1 MCTAITYK
9 TKDFY
14 FGRNLD
20 HMESYGEEVVI
31 TPRNYPFRFRKEGEM
46 DCHYAMIGTACVRE
60 DQALYYDAVN
70 ETGLCMAGLNFV
82 GNAVYR
88 PQQAHMK
95 NVAQFE
101 LIPWILGQC
110 ASVDEARG
118 VLRQTNLLDISFDG
132 NTPPAELHWI
142 IADRSRCVVLEVTAE
157 GADIY
162 ENPACVL
169 TNNPPFPAQMLGLN
183 NYMHLSAGDPV
194 NKFAPDLP
202 LTAYSRGMGAIGLP
216 GDLSSQS
223 RFVRA
228 AFAVKNSVSGESEE
242 ESVGQFF
249 HILDSVKFIRGCCD
263 LGGDI
268 YDITLY
274 SSCCNADKG
283 VYYYTTYENRSITAV
298 DMYGEDLSGREIVR
312 FPMRQKQ
319 QITAVNLR

>member
-1 MCTAITYK
+1 
-9 TKDFY
+9 
-14 FGRNLD
+14 
-20 HMESYGEEVVI
+20 
-31 TPRNYPFRFRKEGEM
+31 
-46 DCHYAMIGTACVRE
+46 
-60 DQALYYDAVN
+60 
-70 ETGLCMAGLNFV
+70 
-82 GNAVYR
+82 
-88 PQQAHMK
+88 
-95 NVAQFE
+95 
-101 LIPWILGQC
+101 
-110 ASVDEARG
+110 
-118 VLRQTNLLDISFDG
+118 
-132 NTPPAELHWI
+132 
-142 IADRSRCVVLEVTAE
+142 
-157 GADIY
+157 
-162 ENPACVL
+162 
-169 TNNPPFPAQMLGLN
+169 MLGLN

-283 VYYYTTYENRSITAV
+283 IYYYTTYENRSITAV